1 MKKFRIYAITPVEFG
16 LFICSSDEKS
26 VTVVMAGLQ
35 LASPSWEF
43 IAYARIPD
51 NHALDR
57 KFPTPFHP
65 TFQPNQ
71 PLWHDREPQPV
82 WNAEEESEASETSE
96 PQP

>member
-26 VTVVMAGLQ
+26 IEVVMAGLQ
-35 LASPSWEF
+35 LSSPTWEF

-57 KFPTPFHP
+57 KFPLGPSESTPEWEADVIEPP
-65 TFQPNQ
+65 TSQPMSQ
-71 PLWHDREPQPV
+71 PP
-82 WNAEEESEASETSE
+82 
-96 PQP
+96 